1 MSSWS
6 IEKVSLREWERE
18 EVSVYPK
25 HVYSPYHDISIPL
38 PIEDKIAN
46 FINQNLP
53 SVRRNRD
60 AKVDSTYKYLQQ
72 LSPSLFPTPTDV
84 FDNTIGNSPG
94 GLKNFH
100 QPDISLFKRKCNKVV
115 N

>member
-1 MSSWS
+1 M
-6 IEKVSLREWERE
+6 
-18 EVSVYPK
+18 
-25 HVYSPYHDISIPL
+25 
-38 PIEDKIAN
+38 
-46 FINQNLP
+46 
-53 SVRRNRD
+53 
-60 AKVDSTYKYLQQ
+60 DSTYKYLQQ